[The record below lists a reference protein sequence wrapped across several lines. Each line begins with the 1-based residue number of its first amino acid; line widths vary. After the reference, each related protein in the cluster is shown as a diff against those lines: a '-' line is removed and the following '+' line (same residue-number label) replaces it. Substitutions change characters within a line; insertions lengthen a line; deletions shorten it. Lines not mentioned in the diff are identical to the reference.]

1 MLFSV
6 VLVGRKR
13 LFDVE
18 SLLAPEAKSAAENNN
33 KLLSPPLS
41 SSHYGQVHKR
51 LRMSEDGLREG
62 SSQDKDEDEDED
74 VRINVDSDDEDL
86 DVDVSG
92 DEREDG
98 KKNEGVRRRNESG
111 THTPKSNRDVE
122 ARSPSSSPG
131 VYNTSRVTA
140 VSDRSPARSSSAS
153 EGDAEGRGPF
163 TSPLPERPG
172 DISASRTP
180 LGHPVVL
187 HPSAFRANAPAA
199 GGIPPA
205 TATAWSS
212 LPPHGYPISYPG
224 MPSSSTA
231 GLSPAEAAAAA
242 QRWQEAFSRIVARSY
257 ESAQNLKLEV

>member
-1 MLFSV
+1 M
-6 VLVGRKR
+6 
-13 LFDVE
+13 E

-41 SSHYGQVHKR
+41 SHYGQIHKR

-62 SSQDKDEDEDED
+62 SSQDKAEEDDED

-92 DEREDG
+92 GQMEDG
-98 KKNEGVRRRNESG
+98 KKEAGDRRRNESG
-111 THTPKSNRDVE
+111 PLTPKSGRDID
-122 ARSPSSSPG
+122 ARSNTSSPG
-131 VYNTSRVTA
+131 VCNVSRVTA
-140 VSDRSPARSSSAS
+140 ESDRSPARSSSAS

-163 TSPLPERPG
+163 TSPLPDLPG
-172 DISASRTP
+172 DLSAVRTP
-180 LGHPVVL
+180 LGQPVVI
-187 HPSAFRANAPAA
+187 HPSAFRVSAA
-199 GGIPPA
+199 GGALPPA

-212 LPPHGYPISYPG
+212 LPPHGYPLSYPG
-224 MPSSSTA
+224 MPGSSTPA

-257 ESAQNLKLEV
+257 DNAQNLKLEV